1 MINQYVVAFLEM
13 FYIRHPFHW
22 IWTTH
27 TYFLLGSSWAW
38 SLTLTTTYSISA
50 YHH

>member
-1 MINQYVVAFLEM
+1 MIDHDFVAFLEM

-22 IWTTH
+22 IWTTN
-27 TYFLLGSSWAW
+27 TYFLLWLSWAW